1 MDEALTSTPLRCV
14 DDRDC
19 AVRGR
24 GNCTRTQFVPSF
36 PQGDDRLYYPGN
48 RGITGVAN
56 SSVARA
62 NWSWTPACEPKGA
75 CLLYLLYLLAL
86 LALLAGFTCFTCLL
100 YLLYCVRA
108 QRCLLALLALLVQSA
123 RLLVQKCKY

>member
-1 MDEALTSTPLRCV
+1 MDEALTSAPLRCV

-24 GNCTRTQFVPSF
+24 GNCSRTQFVPSF

-86 LALLAGFTCFTCLL
+86 LALLACFTCFTACEPKGACLL
-100 YLLYCVRA
+100 YLLYWCKV
-108 QRCLLALLALLVQSA
+108 LACWCKSA
-123 RLLVQKCKY
+123 NTDV

>member
-1 MDEALTSTPLRCV
+1 MEEALTSASLRCV

-36 PQGDDRLYYPGN
+36 PQGDDRLYFPGN

-75 CLLYLLYLLAL
+75 C
-86 LALLAGFTCFTCLL
+86 FTCFTGTKYSLAGAEVQILTCRSVAQTRA
-100 YLLYCVRA
+100 VRT
-108 QRCLLALLALLVQSA
+108 RCTRMWAGTASA
-123 RLLVQKCKY
+123 CSPRVLSA